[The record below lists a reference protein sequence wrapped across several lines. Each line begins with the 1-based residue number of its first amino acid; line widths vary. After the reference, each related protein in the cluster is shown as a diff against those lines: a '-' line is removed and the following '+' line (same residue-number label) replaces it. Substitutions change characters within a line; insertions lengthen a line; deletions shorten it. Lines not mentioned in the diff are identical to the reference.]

1 MECFFFLVLFFPL
14 LLFLLLGSENRSL
27 CVVVGLQEAV
37 LLCRQC
43 DLQGLC
49 KGSGMR
55 GESGEE
61 RNFVLPPGRHVD
73 LLRKRLEDLNV

>member
-1 MECFFFLVLFFPL
+1 
-14 LLFLLLGSENRSL
+14 
-27 CVVVGLQEAV
+27 VVVGLQEAV